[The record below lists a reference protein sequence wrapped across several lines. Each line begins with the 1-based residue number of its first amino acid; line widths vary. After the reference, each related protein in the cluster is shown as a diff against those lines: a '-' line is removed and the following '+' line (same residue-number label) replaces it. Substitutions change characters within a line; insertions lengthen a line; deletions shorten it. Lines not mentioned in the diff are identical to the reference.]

1 MMFGKEGHKLNSLF
15 GPQSEFKG
23 DLEVKGLLRVDGS
36 VTGKI
41 QADQLILSE
50 TAEVQGNLLAKKII
64 VGGRVEG
71 ILKASELVE
80 IQAKGSVKGDV
91 FTDKL
96 LVVEGGEF
104 NGRIEMNDKTQK
116 VKDFTPLP
124 LEVSAK

>member
-1 MMFGKEGHKLNSLF
+1 MFGKEIHKPNSLF

-23 DLEVKGLLRVDGS
+23 DLAVKGLLRVEGS
-36 VTGKI
+36 VKGKI

-50 TAEVQGNLLAKKII
+50 TAEVEGDLLAKKIV
-64 VGGRVEG
+64 VGGRVVG
-71 ILKASELVE
+71 KLKASELVE
-80 IQAKGSVKGDV
+80 ILAKGRVKGDV

-116 VKDFTPLP
+116 GMDFNSTPM
-124 LEVSAK
+124 EASAK

>member
-50 TAEVQGNLLAKKII
+50 TAKVQGNLLAKKII

-104 NGRIEMNDKTQK
+104 NGRIEMNDESPKTLNINS
-116 VKDFTPLP
+116 VP
-124 LEVSAK
+124 LEAIGK